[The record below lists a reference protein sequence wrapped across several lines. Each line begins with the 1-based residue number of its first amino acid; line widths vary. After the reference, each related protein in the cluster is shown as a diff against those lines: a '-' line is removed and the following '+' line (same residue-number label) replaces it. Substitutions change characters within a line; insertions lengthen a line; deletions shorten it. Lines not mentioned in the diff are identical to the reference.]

1 MERHNLGHKKQQEEP
16 AVCTGMGRGVERH
29 GLEERQGAETCTKL
43 VGSLEC
49 YDEVRWERAKPGGR
63 GPIRK
68 PVRNGH
74 LVQNSNAN
82 SELFDSQVLEY
93 RPRRER
99 KGKLLRGGGK

>member
-1 MERHNLGHKKQQEEP
+1 MKDLTIPLK
-16 AVCTGMGRGVERH
+16 
-29 GLEERQGAETCTKL
+29 LECCSLWSRAQGAETYTKL
-43 VGSLEC
+43 VRSLEC
-49 YDEVRWERAKPGGR
+49 YDEVRWERAKPRGR